1 MKNHENYIQK
11 ELEKNP
17 DKENLKELLAYHDK
31 QIQWMQHERLVHL
44 IVMLFVCSF
53 TLLILGFTMIN
64 ISIQSI
70 ILFVIFLI
78 LSVAYLIHYYR
89 LENGVQK
96 WYLISNQIKQRL

>member
-17 DKENLKELLAYHDK
+17 DKENLKEIIAYKDNQNK
-31 QIQWMQHERLVHL
+31 FIQHERLVHL